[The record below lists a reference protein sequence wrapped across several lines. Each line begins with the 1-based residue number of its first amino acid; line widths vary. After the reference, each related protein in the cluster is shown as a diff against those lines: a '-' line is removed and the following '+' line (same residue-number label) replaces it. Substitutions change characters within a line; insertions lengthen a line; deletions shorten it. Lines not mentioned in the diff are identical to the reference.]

1 MPSETSDTGTAM
13 RRSRSVL
20 LLVDDGA
27 AFLPFVSS
35 HRHDAHFKPSHVTH
49 IVLVAE
55 RIWNLMLVIVPQIG
69 VFRRR
74 LLAS

>member
-1 MPSETSDTGTAM
+1 M
-13 RRSRSVL
+13 RRSRSVS

-27 AFLPFVSS
+27 AFLPFISS
-35 HRHDAHFKPSHVTH
+35 YRYDTHFKPSYVTH
-49 IVLVAE
+49 IVLVEE
-55 RIWNLMLVIVPQIG
+55 RIWNLMLVIVLQIG